1 MLGYYQMPEATAEVI
16 DWDGWFHTG
25 DLGYIDDNGYVYITG
40 RKKNVIITKNGKN
53 VYPEEIEYQ
62 LTTIPFV
69 QEAFVFE
76 QDSSDAQDTVI
87 AASIRM
93 DEEALGEIL
102 GSEYTEDAVKKLIWD
117 EVDRLNDNSPNYRK
131 IRKVIIRKTDF
142 VKNTSN
148 KLVRFAEGNKK
159 EE

>member
-1 MLGYYQMPEATAEVI
+1 M
-16 DWDGWFHTG
+16 
-25 DLGYIDDNGYVYITG
+25 
-40 RKKNVIITKNGKN
+40 IITKNGKN
-53 VYPEEIEYQ
+53 VYPEEIEYL
-62 LTTIPFV
+62 LTTISFV

-87 AASIRM
+87 ATSIRM

-102 GSEYTEDAVKKLIWD
+102 GSEY
-117 EVDRLNDNSPNYRK
+117 
-131 IRKVIIRKTDF
+131 RKTDF

>member
-16 DWDGWFHTG
+16 DRDGWFHTG

>member
-1 MLGYYQMPEATAEVI
+1 MKTVI
-16 DWDGWFHTG
+16 SGRYHIWPLCAVQVLWFHTV
-25 DLGYIDDNGYVYITG
+25 DLVYIDDNGYVYITG

-53 VYPEEIEYQ
+53 VYPEEIEYL
-62 LTTIPFV
+62 LTTISFV

-102 GSEYTEDAVKKLIWD
+102 GSEY
-117 EVDRLNDNSPNYRK
+117 
-131 IRKVIIRKTDF
+131 RKTDF

>member
-1 MLGYYQMPEATAEVI
+1 M
-16 DWDGWFHTG
+16 
-25 DLGYIDDNGYVYITG
+25 
-40 RKKNVIITKNGKN
+40 IITKNGKN
-53 VYPEEIEYQ
+53 VYPEEIEYL
-62 LTTIPFV
+62 LTTISFV

-148 KLVRFAEGNKK
+148 KLFRFAEGNTK

>member
-1 MLGYYQMPEATAEVI
+1 M
-16 DWDGWFHTG
+16 
-25 DLGYIDDNGYVYITG
+25 
-40 RKKNVIITKNGKN
+40 IITKNGKN
-53 VYPEEIEYQ
+53 VYPEEIEYL
-62 LTTIPFV
+62 LTTISFV

-102 GSEYTEDAVKKLIWD
+102 GSEY
-117 EVDRLNDNSPNYRK
+117 RK
-131 IRKVIIRKTDF
+131 IDF

>member
-1 MLGYYQMPEATAEVI
+1 MKTVI
-16 DWDGWFHTG
+16 SGRYHIWPLCAVQVLWFHTG

-53 VYPEEIEYQ
+53 VYPEEIEYL
-62 LTTIPFV
+62 LTTISFV

-87 AASIRM
+87 ATSIRM

-102 GSEYTEDAVKKLIWD
+102 GSEY
-117 EVDRLNDNSPNYRK
+117 RK
-131 IRKVIIRKTDF
+131 IDF